1 MTTLAHRVAA
11 AHGGD
16 GRLRRSERRC
26 ERVVREAMDALR
38 EQLPDER
45 AYMPRCDED
54 ALVRLGMK
62 RAVVAPVVR
71 SVPGPGELVVSKS

>member
-1 MTTLAHRVAA
+1 
-11 AHGGD
+11 
-16 GRLRRSERRC
+16 
-26 ERVVREAMDALR
+26 MDALR

>member
-1 MTTLAHRVAA
+1 
-11 AHGGD
+11 
-16 GRLRRSERRC
+16 
-26 ERVVREAMDALR
+26 MDALR

-71 SVPGPGELVVSKS
+71 RCHVLARELSFVES